1 MILFNCTKSLARR
14 LLQLSRG
21 GGATPV
27 SGENVVEQY
36 VGRLNW
42 DYDGNENV
50 IAYDYVDRHI
60 PKFDKMYAA
69 RLKAYKK
76 KCRNLLEGS

>member
-1 MILFNCTKSLARR
+1 M
-14 LLQLSRG
+14 
-21 GGATPV
+21 
-27 SGENVVEQY
+27 EQY
-36 VGRLNW
+36 VGRLNR
-42 DYDGNENV
+42 DYDGKENV